1 MIKVL
6 NNDSGKIEEIDDG
19 GLPDLINSGKVSV
32 LKGQELEFEDTEGQ
46 RRIVPSDQIFD
57 AMDAGFKHIPQK
69 QVQHEELVKESADQ
83 PLLAAGVFGLSG
95 LTLGLSNQILAK
107 SGIVSSEK
115 LKALEEGNPIIS
127 TASEIVGGIAP
138 VLLTGGTGIASKIAA
153 ATPAALAERAGIAAA
168 TKAAPLT
175 GKILSSTASKV
186 TKEVVEN
193 AVKYGAGSAVEG
205 ALYGLGN
212 LVNEDA
218 LGDAE
223 FNAENALAAMGS
235 NALLGGAFGAGA
247 GAGVAM
253 VGVGARGIKQQY
265 NNIRKKM
272 VDSIDDAD
280 LRKEVLLKLSNEE
293 SADEIM
299 KKLGSSPDDLSD
311 KIELE
316 KASQRLGVPL
326 TPGMKEGGTFAGLEG
341 SLAKEPSIGGIL
353 TRKEIDKT
361 YKSLDD
367 ISDLIN
373 KDAADV
379 DALTIGVNA
388 KNGIKAKISEE
399 LEPAILLFEE
409 VKEKTADLPITESL
423 KKRFKT
429 MREKDAYSRIYEQG
443 TKFIDNVDNL
453 QTYSDV
459 TNYRTFVGK
468 ELTKAQRAGDDN
480 AVEFFGNLYDNLN
493 TLRTNAIEYNLEAR
507 PFVSKSSQITDLL
520 DAQKLADKMY
530 HETHKKYE
538 YLGDLLGIK
547 SKNMDNLIDRIDDI
561 DDRVL
566 SEKIFNLKK
575 LDEVRKFQ
583 THFPEI
589 SDLSRAKMLND
600 MKKKAMTDGVFSH
613 KKFKTILN
621 KMDDVDLQILAP
633 HIKDIKQI
641 KADYSKIVDNLP
653 PNIGP
658 SGTPQGLSFQNMF
671 QIPYQAREAFR
682 YAVYRSGPNSML
694 GQMMNGIPLSGA
706 IEKASNKGKK
716 SISDAVDAFYKKSA
730 DIGIKSI
737 NRIITGQ
744 DLGDKE
750 LKNIEDKM
758 ELYQKSP
765 DEIVNNFSKNNKQLY
780 SAAPKTSEALQA
792 KIMNAAQFLSSKI
805 PKKQVTPFNDGT
817 VSRSELLKF
826 KNYVDAVEDPYKVLD
841 TIKAGYVA
849 PEYMEAFNAVYPKM
863 ADAVKE
869 EFAAR
874 LPEFKNLTER
884 QKANLSNILG
894 IDSRKAYSPKGF
906 QTLQG
911 VSSQGVQRDLA
922 NNQPNRSKVPISAA
936 KNLGQS
942 GRVQSGLDKVL
953 NRS

>member
-6 NNDSGKIEEIDDG
+6 NNDSGKIEEIEDG
-19 GLPDLINSGKVSV
+19 GLPDLIDSGKVSV
-32 LKGQELEFEDTEGQ
+32 LKGQELEFEDNEGQ
-46 RRIVPSDQIFD
+46 RRIVPSEQIFE
-57 AMDAGFKHIPQK
+57 AMDAGFKHVPQK
-69 QVQHEELVKESADQ
+69 QVQHEELVKESAEQ
-83 PLLAAGVFGLSG
+83 PLLAAGVSGLSG

-107 SGIVSSEK
+107 SGIVSPEK

-127 TASEIVGGIAP
+127 TASEIAGGVAP
-138 VLLTGGTGIASKIAA
+138 LFLTGGAGLGAKIAA
-153 ATPAALAERAGIAAA
+153 ATPVALAERAGMAAA
-168 TKAAPLT
+168 LKAAPLT
-175 GKILSSTASKV
+175 GKILSKTASRV

-212 LVNEDA
+212 LVNEEA

-253 VGVGARGIKQQY
+253 VGAGARGIKQQY

-272 VDSIDDAD
+272 VESIEDTDV
-280 LRKEVLLKLSNEE
+280 RKEVLSKLSNEE
-293 SADEIM
+293 SADEIL
-299 KKLGSSPDDLSD
+299 KKLGASPDDLAD
-311 KIELE
+311 KIDLE
-316 KASQRLGVPL
+316 KSAQRLGVPL
-326 TPGMKEGGTFAGLEG
+326 TTGMKEGGVFAGLEG

-361 YKSLDD
+361 YKALDD
-367 ISDLIN
+367 ITDLIN

-379 DALTIGVNA
+379 DSMTIGTSA
-388 KNGIKAKISEE
+388 KNSIKAKISEE
-399 LEPAILLFEE
+399 LEPASLLFEE

-429 MREKDAYSRIYEQG
+429 MREKDPYSRIYEQG
-443 TKFIDNVDNL
+443 AKFIDNVDNL
-453 QTYSDV
+453 QNYSDV
-459 TNYRTFVGK
+459 TNYRSFVGK
-468 ELTKAQRAGDDN
+468 ELTKAQRAGDGN
-480 AVEFFGNLYDNLN
+480 AVEFFGNLYDNLT
-493 TLRTNAIEYNLEAR
+493 TLRTNAIEYNLKAR
-507 PFVSKSSQITDLL
+507 PFVSKQTQITDLL

-530 HETHKKYE
+530 HETHKKFE
-538 YLGDLLGIK
+538 YLGDLLGVK
-547 SKNMDNLIDRIDDI
+547 SRNMSNLMDRIDDI

-600 MKKKAMTDGVFSH
+600 MKNKAMTDGVFSH

-633 HIKDIKQI
+633 HIKDVKQI

-658 SGTPQGLSFQNMF
+658 SGTPQGISFQNMF

-694 GQMMNGIPLSGA
+694 GQMMNGIPMSGA

-716 SISDAVDAFYKKSA
+716 SISDAVDAFYKKSS
-730 DIGIKSI
+730 DLSIKSI

-744 DLGDKE
+744 DLGDKDI
-750 LKNIEDKM
+750 KKIEDKM
-758 ELYQKSP
+758 ELYQQSP
-765 DEIVNNFSKNNKQLY
+765 EEIVNNFTKNNKQLY
-780 SAAPKTSEALQA
+780 GAAPKTSEALQS

-805 PKKQVTPFNDGT
+805 PKKQVTPFNDGSI
-817 VSRSELLKF
+817 SRSELLKF
-826 KNYVDAVEDPYKVLD
+826 KNYVDAVEDPFKVLD

-849 PEYMEAFNAVYPKM
+849 PEYMEAFSAVYPKM
-863 ADAVKE
+863 AEKVKE

-874 LPEFKNLTER
+874 LPEFKNLTEK
-884 QKANLSNILG
+884 QKADLTKILG
-894 IDSRKAYSPKGF
+894 IDARKAYSPAGF

-911 VSSQGVQRDLA
+911 ISSQGVQKDLA
-922 NNQPNRSKVPISAA
+922 NNQQKQSKVPVSAA
-936 KNLGQS
+936 KNIGQA
-942 GRVQSGLDKVL
+942 GRAQSGLDRVL
-953 NRS
+953 YRK